1 MRTLLGSLLDG
12 AEHQLLVSLGVRMEG
27 RKWAGGKRLQDP
39 KKGERK
45 KTCDFIAIDHMK
57 EALAFT
63 AEVLISL
70 TELHVLRVV
79 FSVY

>member
-1 MRTLLGSLLDG
+1 M
-12 AEHQLLVSLGVRMEG
+12 G
-27 RKWAGGKRLQDP
+27 RRKRIANAGDP
-39 KKGERK
+39 KKGDRK

>member
-1 MRTLLGSLLDG
+1 
-12 AEHQLLVSLGVRMEG
+12 MEG
-27 RKWAGGKRLQDP
+27 RKWAGGKGLQTPEIP
-39 KKGERK
+39 KKEKERK